1 MKLLTFRNRIL
12 RGSTAF
18 AVGLA
23 MSGSPQM
30 AAFAQDATAS
40 VDCVAD
46 PGNPACLVTPEVP
59 ATEAP
64 AVEAVPIEVE
74 PAAQVEP
81 IVQVEPAAEVEAE
94 AAPVQE
100 LPVEE
105 PVQPT
110 ADVDT
115 DIQIESDPIAPE
127 PTAEVDTPA
136 DTPIA
141 DTPPAETP
149 ALEEQAVEE
158 APVEDNSSGEANAEQ
173 QVEELPAQEEAAQD
187 QPQDQ
192 TQDQPVEEQPVPE
205 QQTQDVVNEEP
216 TAQSDQVGEETP
228 APEQSAQDEPVAE
241 PISEPDAA
249 QDPQQTAETP
259 QQPETTAN
267 EAALADEGAPTS
279 VVADETT
286 AEQSLQIQ
294 AQEER
299 RREDARER
307 RNELLGA
314 AAVGAVIGAI
324 IPALGGTIVEDQG
337 DRLIVERN
345 GEYFVRGDESS
356 LLRDG
361 DVDVRAQRLNNGW
374 TQETVTR
381 RNGAQVVTVRDQ
393 GGFIVYRS
401 RIRPNGREI
410 VLIDNRQVDDR
421 VIIDFNAQLP
431 PLQLTIPQDRYV
443 VPARQANYDVIYQ
456 TFAAPPVQ
464 KVEQAYSL
472 RQVRESERLRDLV
485 RRVDLD
491 TITFDTGQAIV
502 RQSQVPLLEDLA
514 RASIALIEDDPSTVL
529 LIEGHTDAI
538 GSDISNLAL
547 SDRRAE
553 TVARILANFYG
564 VPPESMVVQGYGES
578 YLKVATQ
585 RAEIR
590 NRRVTIRNIT
600 QLLSSR

>member
-1 MKLLTFRNRIL
+1 MRLMALPNRVL
-12 RGSTAF
+12 RSSTAI

-23 MSGSPQM
+23 MSGAPQM
-30 AAFAQDATAS
+30 VAFAQDAVAP

-46 PGNPACLVTPEVP
+46 AANPACLVEP
-59 ATEAP
+59 EAP
-64 AVEAVPIEVE
+64 AAEPEPLPVETPAVEETVVE
-74 PAAQVEP
+74 EP
-81 IVQVEPAAEVEAE
+81 IVETPVVEAPAAVVTPESEPVVEVEAE
-94 AAPVQE
+94 VAPTQE
-100 LPVEE
+100 QPVEAPAEPAVEE
-105 PVQPT
+105 P
-110 ADVDT
+110 
-115 DIQIESDPIAPE
+115 APPALE
-127 PTAEVDTPA
+127 VEAEVDTPA
-136 DTPIA
+136 EAT
-141 DTPPAETP
+141 PAETTPVEAAP
-149 ALEEQAVEE
+149 AEAAPAEA
-158 APVEDNSSGEANAEQ
+158 APVEETSVEDLPAEAQPAQDEAAQEQPAAEQ
-173 QVEELPAQEEAAQD
+173 QAQDAVIEEPAAQ
-187 QPQDQ
+187 
-192 TQDQPVEEQPVPE
+192 TEQPVEQP
-205 QQTQDVVNEEP
+205 
-216 TAQSDQVGEETP
+216 
-228 APEQSAQDEPVAE
+228 
-241 PISEPDAA
+241 SEPATTAA
-249 QDPQQTAETP
+249 QPIEDSPE
-259 QQPETTAN
+259 QPETVAN
-267 EAALADEGAPTS
+267 EAAMADERAPAS
-279 VVADETT
+279 VVADEIT
-286 AEQSLQIQ
+286 AEQSVQIQ
-294 AQEER
+294 QQETR

-324 IPALGGTIVEDQG
+324 IPALGGTVVEDQG
-337 DRLIVERN
+337 DRLIIERN
-345 GEYFVRGDESS
+345 GEYFIRGDESS

-361 DVDVRAQRLNNGW
+361 DVDVRAERLNNGW
-374 TQETVTR
+374 TQETVAR
-381 RNGAQVVTVRDQ
+381 RNGAQVITVRDQ
-393 GGFIVYRS
+393 GGFIIYRS
-401 RIRPNGREI
+401 RIRPNGREV
-410 VLIDNRQVDDR
+410 VLIDNREMDDR
-421 VIIDFNAQLP
+421 AVIDFNQQLP

-514 RASIALIEDDPSTVL
+514 RASIALIERDPSTVL
-529 LIEGHTDAI
+529 LIEGHTDAV

-585 RAEIR
+585 GAEES

-600 QLLSSR
+600 QLLGSR

>member
-1 MKLLTFRNRIL
+1 MKLMTLPSRVL
-12 RGSTAF
+12 RSSTAI

-30 AAFAQDATAS
+30 VAFAQDAAAT
-40 VDCVAD
+40 VDCVTDAENTTCVD
-46 PGNPACLVTPEVP
+46 VPEALAEETPAVEEPAAEAEPVP
-59 ATEAP
+59 AEAP
-64 AVEAVPIEVE
+64 AVEAPLVE
-74 PAAQVEP
+74 A
-81 IVQVEPAAEVEAE
+81 PAAEVEAE
-94 AAPVQE
+94 AAPMQE
-100 LPVEE
+100 VPAEETAEPATDAAAEVEAVEVEVEVEVEAEAEASAETQPVEE
-105 PVQPT
+105 
-110 ADVDT
+110 
-115 DIQIESDPIAPE
+115 
-127 PTAEVDTPA
+127 
-136 DTPIA
+136 
-141 DTPPAETP
+141 
-149 ALEEQAVEE
+149 QAIEE
-158 APVEDNSSGEANAEQ
+158 APVEASSSDEVAAEQ
-173 QVEELPAQEEAAQD
+173 PVEEL
-187 QPQDQ
+187 
-192 TQDQPVEEQPVPE
+192 PVEEQPVQAEAE
-205 QQTQDVVNEEP
+205 QERPADEQPVQDAAAETQP
-216 TAQSDQVGEETP
+216 SEETP
-228 APEQSAQDEPVAE
+228 APDQSAQDEPVPTPEA
-241 PISEPDAA
+241 P

-259 QQPETTAN
+259 EQPETTAN
-267 EAALADEGAPTS
+267 EAAMADESAPTS

-286 AEQSLQIQ
+286 AEQSVQIQ

-324 IPALGGTIVEDQG
+324 IPALGGRVVEDQG
-337 DRLIVERN
+337 DRLIVERD
-345 GEYFVRGDESS
+345 GEYFIRGDESS

-361 DVDVRAQRLNNGW
+361 DVDVRAERLNNGW
-374 TQETVTR
+374 TQEIVTR

-410 VLIDNRQVDDR
+410 ILIDNREMDDR
-421 VIIDFNAQLP
+421 AVIDFNAQLP

-464 KVEQAYSL
+464 KVEQAYTL

-529 LIEGHTDAI
+529 LIEGHTDAV

-585 RAEIR
+585 GAEER

-600 QLLSSR
+600 GLLSVR